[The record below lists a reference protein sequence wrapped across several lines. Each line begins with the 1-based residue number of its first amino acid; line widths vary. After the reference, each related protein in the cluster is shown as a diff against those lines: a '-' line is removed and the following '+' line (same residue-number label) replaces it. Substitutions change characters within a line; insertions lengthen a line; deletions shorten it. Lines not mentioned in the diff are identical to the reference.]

1 VLLYS
6 HVAQLDVDSEA
17 VLFPDVCD
25 DQLRTADATVACRL
39 RCWWTESRSCVLP
52 FATARRVPLR
62 GPRLRNDFPQL
73 RIHRTVR
80 WFYETHDA
88 LDDSALAD
96 AWAPYL
102 PSAAQLR
109 GGWTKGSWGHLFR
122 LQPALRTR
130 EIQDLPYVLIR
141 GGEAAAAQQRA
152 QLSLSARREQSN
164 HTQCAQGPTPKGRPL
179 APLFIRP
186 YRSVTPALTK
196 RAGMSMIES
205 PVVGKA

>member
-122 LQPALRTR
+122 LQPA
-130 EIQDLPYVLIR
+130 P
-141 GGEAAAAQQRA
+141 
-152 QLSLSARREQSN
+152 
-164 HTQCAQGPTPKGRPL
+164 
-179 APLFIRP
+179 
-186 YRSVTPALTK
+186 
-196 RAGMSMIES
+196 
-205 PVVGKA
+205 